1 MNIDELWFILINI
14 SNEQKII
21 LMNKY
26 KNESNIRKN
35 KNNIKFF
42 GKNNLDEISDEKII
56 SFANYIKNNGIGY
69 ITISSKE
76 YPKDLHEYKN
86 MKPYVI
92 FYKGNLELLN
102 GKLVSIIGSRKCTAY
117 GAEVSKKLGEEISK
131 SNCTVV
137 SGLASG
143 IDSIAQRS
151 AIKYKGKTIGVLG
164 CGIDIVYP
172 KNNKYLYEEI
182 LKEGGLIISEFLPNT
197 PPYKH
202 NFPLRN
208 RIISGISKYL
218 IVVEANDKSGS
229 LITVDY
235 ALYMGRDIMAI
246 PGPVINGNSMGCNKL
261 IRDGAKPFTE
271 MNDLYNFLEIE
282 KENIKEEKG
291 GHKSLLLK
299 VIDNE
304 PKHLDDILESVNVD
318 RKVLFELLF
327 EMQNA
332 NEIICLPGN
341 YYAKSI

>member
-131 SNCTVV
+131 V
-137 SGLASG
+137 
-143 IDSIAQRS
+143 IA
-151 AIKYKGKTIGVLG
+151 L
-164 CGIDIVYP
+164 
-172 KNNKYLYEEI
+172 
-182 LKEGGLIISEFLPNT
+182 
-197 PPYKH
+197 
-202 NFPLRN
+202 
-208 RIISGISKYL
+208 
-218 IVVEANDKSGS
+218 
-229 LITVDY
+229 
-235 ALYMGRDIMAI
+235 
-246 PGPVINGNSMGCNKL
+246 
-261 IRDGAKPFTE
+261 
-271 MNDLYNFLEIE
+271 
-282 KENIKEEKG
+282 
-291 GHKSLLLK
+291 
-299 VIDNE
+299 
-304 PKHLDDILESVNVD
+304 
-318 RKVLFELLF
+318 
-327 EMQNA
+327 
-332 NEIICLPGN
+332 
-341 YYAKSI
+341 